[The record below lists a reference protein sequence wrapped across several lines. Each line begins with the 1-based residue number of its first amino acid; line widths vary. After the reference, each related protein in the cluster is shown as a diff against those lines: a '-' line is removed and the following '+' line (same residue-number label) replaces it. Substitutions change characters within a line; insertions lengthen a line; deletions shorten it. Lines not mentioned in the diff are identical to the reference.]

1 MSLRLPLAI
10 TIAVITLTGV
20 AASTVADAVTDPVS
34 TWVPD
39 GEVKAI
45 AVSGSTAYIGGNFSR
60 IAPYTGSSALFD
72 ASDGDLKKPWPEV
85 EGVVNAVAPDG
96 TGGWYLGGDFRSV
109 GGVPRTDLAHVMSN
123 GALDPNWAPTTNGLV
138 RALAVGTD
146 AVFAG
151 GEFSA
156 ANGVS
161 RGNLAGFTAATGGL
175 TNFVGSVSTSGAV
188 TLFDPV
194 GVHALLLISS
204 TLYTAGEFN
213 QAQSGLTLATRLRGA
228 AFNITSSQ
236 IQAWNPSTNRLINGL
251 AHDSDGTDL
260 FIGGRFSRL
269 NVDPND
275 PFNTGQLRSAVAKVD
290 EAGGTADPNWV
301 APLQPATDLT
311 TLMVFGSQVYV
322 AGTVRVAPAEIWPVA
337 SYSTANNN
345 AGLNINWHPVPAGGV
360 QSLAAAGSMVYI
372 GSGAFADG
380 PQPAIIGVDA
390 TNFPAS
396 GTPSFAPALGHGRQT
411 LPSGQ
416 SAGVRAI
423 GANGS
428 DVVAGGTF
436 TNVGGVER
444 RNLAAMNLNTGQ
456 PTGFDPPMKGQFS
469 ALASVSAVALT
480 NDGLV
485 WAGGEFIT
493 EGPNERTGL
502 AAFDA
507 GSGAIASFHRDPNGS
522 GVSALVA
529 SGSTVYAAGGF
540 TQVGGLPR
548 RNIAALRNVP
558 GEEGAVLPFD
568 VDGPVRALALAGDTL
583 YLGGT
588 FSSVNGSLAA
598 LKRDRRNLAAVDST
612 TGLARDWD
620 PDADNA
626 VRALAVA
633 GDTVFAGG
641 EFGMVN
647 RSTPRQRLAAFD
659 ALSGA
664 ARAWDPSVD
673 APARSL
679 AVYGPTVFA
688 GGDFAN
694 VNGGVPRAGIA
705 ALDAQTGAS
714 DPLSVD
720 LSPEERSGPLLP
732 PVARVG
738 VLFASPQTGLLT
750 GGSFVMDTPTLRTA
764 NLAAFGLP
772 PLPLGGVATA
782 DDTDPDL
789 SLTVSRRRFGVG
801 RRATP
806 PDGTATASR
815 RARRNAPRG
824 TTLRLRLSEPAR
836 VQFEL
841 LIKSKG
847 RRVGKKCVETTRA
860 NRKRKRCI
868 RLTRKGTF
876 RRSAPG
882 GRSKVPFSGRI
893 GRRALKRGRYVLR
906 ATPTDAAGNTGKAR
920 SQSITIVR

>member
-1 MSLRLPLAI
+1 M
-10 TIAVITLTGV
+10 
-20 AASTVADAVTDPVS
+20 
-34 TWVPD
+34 
-39 GEVKAI
+39 
-45 AVSGSTAYIGGNFSR
+45 
-60 IAPYTGSSALFD
+60 
-72 ASDGDLKKPWPEV
+72 
-85 EGVVNAVAPDG
+85 VNAVAADG

-109 GGVPRTDLAHVMSN
+109 GGVPRTDLAHVMSD
-123 GALDPNWAPTTNGLV
+123 GTLDPNWAPTTNGLV
-138 RALAVGTD
+138 RALAVGAD

-151 GEFSA
+151 GDFSA

-161 RGNLAGFTAATGGL
+161 RGNLAGFTTATGGL
-175 TNFVGSVSTSGAV
+175 TDFVGSVSASGSV

-194 GVHALLLISS
+194 GVHALLLIGS
-204 TLYTAGEFN
+204 TLYTAGEFDR
-213 QAQSGLTLATRLRGA
+213 AQSGLALATRLRGA
-228 AFNITSSQ
+228 AFTIANSQ

-251 AHDSDGTDL
+251 ARDSDGTDV
-260 FIGGRFSRL
+260 FVGGRFSRV
-269 NVDPND
+269 NADPND
-275 PFNTGQLRSAVAKVD
+275 PFNTGQPRSAVAKVD

-311 TLMVFGSQVYV
+311 TLMVFGSQVYL
-322 AGTVRVAPAEIWPVA
+322 AGTVRVAPAESWPVA

-345 AGLNINWHPVPAGGV
+345 AGLNINWHPVPAGSV
-360 QSLAAAGSMVYI
+360 QSLAAAGSTVYI
-372 GSGAFADG
+372 GSGAFTDG

-390 TNFPAS
+390 TSFPAT
-396 GTPSFAPALGHGRQT
+396 GTPGFAPALGRGRQA

-444 RNLAAMNLNTGQ
+444 RNLAAIDLDTGQ
-456 PTGFDPPMKGQFS
+456 ATDFDPPMRGQFS
-469 ALASVSAVALT
+469 PLTSVSALALT
-480 NDGLV
+480 DDGLV
-485 WAGGEFIT
+485 WAGGDFIT

-507 GSGAIASFHRDPNGS
+507 GSGALASFHRDPNGS
-522 GVSALVA
+522 GGVSALVA

-548 RNIAALRNVP
+548 RNVAAFRNVP
-558 GEEGAVLPFD
+558 GEEGTVLPFDPD
-568 VDGPVRALALAGDTL
+568 VDGPVRALALVGDTL

-588 FSSVNGSLAA
+588 FGSVNGSLAA

-633 GDTVFAGG
+633 GGTVFAGG

-659 ALSGA
+659 VQSGT
-664 ARAWDPSVD
+664 ARAWDPSAD
-673 APARSL
+673 APVRAL
-679 AVYGPTVFA
+679 AVHGTTVFA

-694 VNGGVPRAGIA
+694 VNGGAPRAGVA

-720 LSPEERSGPLLP
+720 LTPEERGGPQP
-732 PVARVG
+732 PVARVDA
-738 VLFASPQTGLLT
+738 LFASPQAGLLT
-750 GGSFVMDTPTLRTA
+750 GGGFVMKTPTLRTA

-772 PLPLGGVATA
+772 PLPGGAATPGGVTPA
-782 DDTDPDL
+782 DDTAPDL
-789 SLTVSRRRFGVG
+789 SLTASRRRFGVD

-806 PDGTATASR
+806 RDGTATAAR
-815 RARRNAPRG
+815 RARRKAPRG

-841 LIKSKG
+841 LITSKG
-847 RRVGKKCVETTRA
+847 RRAGKKCVKPTRA
-860 NRKRKRCI
+860 NRNHKRCI

-876 RRSAPG
+876 RRSAPS
-882 GRSKVPFSGRI
+882 GRSRVPFSGRI

-920 SQSITIVR
+920 SLPIAIVR